1 MLQAFERLEHIVF
14 FILITE
20 NENDMS
26 FQFSACS
33 GLLKSIILRST
44 PLPVRSEV
52 FFSEKTVRRYGG
64 AKRDRTAD
72 LLRARQALS
81 QLSYSPIQL
90 LQRPLLPLNRVHFV
104 RNAIRAQARHVSA
117 KHSELCEPET

>member
-1 MLQAFERLEHIVF
+1 MRRFK
-14 FILITE
+14 
-20 NENDMS
+20 
-26 FQFSACS
+26 FSACS
-33 GLLKSIILRST
+33 GLLKSRILRST

-52 FFSEKTVRRYGG
+52 FSEKNSKYGG

-104 RNAIRAQARHVSA
+104 RNALRAQARRVSA

>member
-1 MLQAFERLEHIVF
+1 MRAFERLDRIVN

-20 NENDMS
+20 NENDAS

-52 FFSEKTVRRYGG
+52 FFSELYGG

-90 LQRPLLPLNRVHFV
+90 LQRPSTTRSPFSL
-104 RNAIRAQARHVSA
+104 
-117 KHSELCEPET
+117 